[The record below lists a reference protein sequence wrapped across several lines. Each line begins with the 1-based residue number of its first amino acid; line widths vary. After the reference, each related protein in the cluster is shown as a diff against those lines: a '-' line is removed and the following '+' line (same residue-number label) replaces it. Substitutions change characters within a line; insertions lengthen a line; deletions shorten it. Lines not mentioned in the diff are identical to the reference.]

1 MNTDFISANTVQQVS
16 DNFYYTIPWN
26 DVTSSTS
33 NDAYAV
39 SSDTLYTIP
48 GLWMER
54 FRSKT
59 NQIWMTDYQIP
70 LLSETIVGIEL
81 RVNIKR
87 SARIQDLTIQL
98 TLNGN
103 LIGLNYGVD
112 MTTQYAYQHNLP
124 VIGDYNVYGGPTD
137 MWGTTL
143 TTTDITDPTFG
154 AVVAFQ
160 SNETLP
166 HRDLAYIN
174 QLALR
179 IHFG

>member
-1 MNTDFISANTVQQVS
+1 MITDFISANTVDQVS
-16 DNFYYTIPWN
+16 DNVYYTIPWN
-26 DVTSSTS
+26 DINLSTS

-39 SSDTLYTIP
+39 SSNTLYTIS

-59 NQIWMTDYQIP
+59 NQLWTTNYQIP
-70 LLSETIVGIEL
+70 SLSNTIIGIEL

-98 TLNGN
+98 TLNGE
-103 LIGLNYGVD
+103 LIGLNYGVY

-124 VIGDYNVYGGPTD
+124 LIDDFNIYGGPTD

-143 TTTDITDPTFG
+143 TPTEITDPTFG
-154 AVVAFQ
+154 AVIAFQ

-166 HRDLAYIN
+166 HRDLAYLN
-174 QLALR
+174 QIALR